1 MHIKSLQEPDHQG
14 CHKYNSKCSLQKIF
28 RFVPEQMSDILCT
41 RHTIVRKFH
50 NKRNRLST
58 EECPAHQKCHQDSHQ
73 NPAKVQS
80 NHYKCSMF
88 REKCCRKKCID
99 WKLCRTAHKR
109 SQQDR
114 HLTVTFRRKCTACH
128 NTRNSTTE
136 SDQHRNNTSSGK
148 TDLSQQLV
156 HYKCNTRHIS
166 AVFQQR

>member
-1 MHIKSLQEPDHQG
+1 
-14 CHKYNSKCSLQKIF
+14 
-28 RFVPEQMSDILCT
+28 MSDILCT
-41 RHTIVRKFH
+41 RHTVIRKFH
-50 NKRNRLST
+50 NERHCFST
-58 EECPAHQKCHQDSHQ
+58 EQRSPHQKCHQDSHQ

-88 REKCCRKKCID
+88 REKCCRKKCIN

-136 SDQHRNNTSSGK
+136 SDQHRNNTSSGNRSFAAACPLQMQHAPYIRCLPATIRRK
-148 TDLSQQLV
+148 TTS
-156 HYKCNTRHIS
+156 R
-166 AVFQQR
+166 